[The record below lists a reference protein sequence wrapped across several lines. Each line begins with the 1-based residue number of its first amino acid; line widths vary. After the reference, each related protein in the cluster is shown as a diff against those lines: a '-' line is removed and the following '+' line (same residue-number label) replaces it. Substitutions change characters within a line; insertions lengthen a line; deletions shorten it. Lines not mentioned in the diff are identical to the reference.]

1 MKKLFL
7 YVFLGLL
14 WCNASFA
21 EAVDFSKREVHE
33 SKIDIA
39 WKIDN
44 KYLTPNCFV
53 YMSLSGENYKN
64 RLLYDRHTHAL
75 TSFYR

>member
-21 EAVDFSKREVHE
+21 EAVDLSKREVHE

-53 YMSLSGENYKN
+53 YVSWSGDNYELFFYTYIENP
-64 RLLYDRHTHAL
+64 
-75 TSFYR
+75 